1 MIVSLYEIARGL
13 AACRLAWEGGPQ
25 LQYAWSAWPEIVLPW
40 HCLSFTHHHLS
51 IQ

>member
-25 LQYAWSAWPEIVLPW
+25 LQYAWSAWPEIVLP
-40 HCLSFTHHHLS
+40 
-51 IQ
+51 